1 MKAIVLHEHGG
12 IEKLRY
18 EDYPE
23 PKIGERDVLVKIGA
37 TSVNRIDFFV
47 RGGYPGVTIKFPHI
61 PGGDIVGT
69 VAAIGTSVRS
79 FKKGDR
85 VLAWPLVACGTCEMC
100 QKERRGLC
108 LNWQYF
114 GLHLDGSYAEYAR
127 VPEESLISLPKQ
139 VSFEEAA
146 TLPIAGLTAY
156 HALVTVG
163 QLKKDETV
171 LIWGGSGGLGTFAV
185 QIAKLLGAR
194 VIATVG
200 RDEKREAVRR
210 LGADHVF
217 NHHKDDIVNAVR
229 EVTGGSGVEV
239 VLDSVGAETF
249 PKGFQLL
256 KKGGRL
262 LLCGKLTGREVTLSL
277 HQTYLRHLS
286 ILGLYLGE
294 KHELEALLKWVSEGK
309 IKPVIYRVFALKDA
323 AEAHRVM
330 AAGEH
335 VGKLVLKP

>member
-1 MKAIVLHEHGG
+1 MKAIVFHEHGG

-18 EDYPE
+18 EDLPE
-23 PKIGERDVLVKIGA
+23 PQIGERDLLVKVEA
-37 TSVNRIDFFV
+37 TTVNRIDFFV
-47 RGGYPGVTIKFPHI
+47 RSGYPGVTFKFPHI
-61 PGGDIVGT
+61 PGGDIAGT
-69 VAAIGTSVRS
+69 VSAVGARVRM

-85 VLAWPLVACGTCEMC
+85 VLAWPLIACGQCEMC
-100 QKERRGLC
+100 RQEKRALC

-114 GLHLDGSYAEYAR
+114 GLHIDGSYAEHVR
-127 VPEESLISLPKQ
+127 VPEESLIPLPKN

-163 QLKKDETV
+163 QLKQGETA
-171 LIWGGSGGLGTFAV
+171 LMWGGSGGLGTFAT
-185 QIAKLLGAR
+185 QIAKRLGAR
-194 VIATVG
+194 VITTVG
-200 RDEKREAVRR
+200 RDEKCAALLK

-217 NHHKDDIVNAVR
+217 NHRRDDIASAVR
-229 EVTGGSGVEV
+229 DVTGGAGVEV

-249 PKGFQLL
+249 PKSFQLL

-262 LLCGKLTGREVTLSL
+262 LLCGKLTGLDVTLSL

-294 KHELEALLKWVSEGK
+294 KHELETLLDWVAEGQ
-309 IKPVIYRVFALKDA
+309 IKPIIHRTFALKDA
-323 AEAHRVM
+323 AEAQRMM

-335 VGKLVLKP
+335 IGKLVLKP

>member
-12 IEKLRY
+12 IDKLRY
-18 EDYPE
+18 EDFPE
-23 PKIGERDVLVKIGA
+23 PEISDRDVLVKIGA

-61 PGGDIVGT
+61 PGADIAGT
-69 VAAIGTSVRS
+69 VAAVGASVRA
-79 FKKGDR
+79 FKKGGR

-100 QKERRGLC
+100 RKEKRWLC

-114 GLHLDGSYAEYAR
+114 GLHIDGSYAEYVR
-127 VPEESLISLPKQ
+127 VPEEGLIPLPQ
-139 VSFEEAA
+139 SISFEEAA
-146 TLPIAGLTAY
+146 TLPVAGLTAY

-200 RDEKREAVRR
+200 RNEKREAVLQ

-217 NHHKDDIVNAVR
+217 NHHKDDVVNAVQK
-229 EVTGGSGVEV
+229 VTGSAGVEV
-239 VLDSVGAETF
+239 ALDSVGAETF
-249 PKGFQLL
+249 PKSFQLL

-262 LLCGKLTGREVTLSL
+262 LLCGKLTGMDVALSL

-294 KHELEALLKWVSEGK
+294 KYELEALLKWVAGGE
-309 IKPVIYRVFALKDA
+309 IKPVIHRILALKDA
-323 AEAHRVM
+323 AEAHGVM

-335 VGKLVLKP
+335 IGKLVLKP

>member
-12 IEKLRY
+12 IEKLCY
-18 EDYPE
+18 EDFPE
-23 PKIGERDVLVKIGA
+23 PQIGERDVLVKIGA
-37 TSVNRIDFFV
+37 TSVNRIDLFV
-47 RGGYPGVTIKFPHI
+47 RGGYPGVSIKFPHI
-61 PGGDIVGT
+61 PGADIAGT
-69 VAAIGTSVRS
+69 VAAVGTSVRA

-85 VLAWPLVACGTCEMC
+85 VLAWPLVACGRCELC
-100 QKERRGLC
+100 QKEKRGLC

-114 GLHLDGSYAEYAR
+114 GLHLDGSYAEHVR
-127 VPEESLISLPKQ
+127 VPEESLIPLPDG

-146 TLPIAGLTAY
+146 TLPVAGLTAY

-163 QLKKDETV
+163 QLKKDETA

-200 RDEKREAVRR
+200 RDEKRETIRQ

-217 NHHKDDIVNAVR
+217 NHHKDDVVNAVR
-229 EVTGGSGVEV
+229 EVTGSAGVEV
-239 VLDSVGAETF
+239 ALDSVGAETF
-249 PKGFQLL
+249 PKGFQVL

-262 LLCGKLTGREVTLSL
+262 LLCGKLTGMDVTLSL

-294 KHELEALLKWVSEGK
+294 RHELEALLKWVADGE
-309 IKPVIYRVFALKDA
+309 IKPVIHRILALKDA

-330 AAGEH
+330 AAGEQ

>member
-12 IEKLRY
+12 KLCY
-18 EDYPE
+18 EDFSE
-23 PKIGERDVLVKIGA
+23 PKIGGRDVLVKIGA
-37 TSVNRIDFFV
+37 TSVNRIDLFV
-47 RGGYPGVTIKFPHI
+47 REGYPGIAIKFPHI
-61 PGGDIVGT
+61 PGADIAGT
-69 VAAIGTSVRS
+69 VAAVGTSVRL
-79 FKKGDR
+79 FKRGDR
-85 VLAWPLVACGTCEMC
+85 VLAWPLVACGRCEMC
-100 QKERRGLC
+100 RKEKRWLC

-114 GLHLDGSYAEYAR
+114 GLHIDGSYSEYAI
-127 VPEESLISLPKQ
+127 VHEESFLTLPPNI
-139 VSFEEAA
+139 SFEEAD
-146 TLPIAGLTAY
+146 TLPVAGLTAY
-156 HALVTVG
+156 HTLVSVG
-163 QLKKDETV
+163 QLEGGEAL
-171 LIWGGSGGLGTFAV
+171 LIWGGSGGVGTFTV

-200 RDEKREAVRR
+200 RDEKREALLK
-210 LGADHVF
+210 LGADQVL
-217 NHHKDDIVNAVR
+217 NHYKDDIVNAVLGA
-229 EVTGGSGVEV
+229 TGGLGVEV

-262 LLCGKLTGREVTLSL
+262 LLCGKLTGMDVTLSL

-294 KHELEALLKWVSEGK
+294 KQELETLLKWVAEGK
-309 IKPVIYRVFALKDA
+309 IKPVIHRTFALKEA

>member
-12 IEKLRY
+12 IEELSY
-18 EDYPE
+18 ENHPE
-23 PKIGERDVLVKIGA
+23 PEIGKRDVLVKIEA

-47 RGGYPGVTIKFPHI
+47 RSGYPGVTFRFPHI
-61 PGGDIVGT
+61 PGGDIAGT
-69 VAAIGTSVRS
+69 VSAVGARVKS
-79 FKKGDR
+79 FRKGDR
-85 VLAWPLVACGTCEMC
+85 VLAWPLVACGQCEMC
-100 QKERRGLC
+100 QSERRWLC

-114 GLHLDGSYAEYAR
+114 GLHINGSYAEYVR
-127 VPEESLISLPKQ
+127 VPAESLIPLPKN
-139 VSFEEAA
+139 VAFEEAA

-163 QLKKDETV
+163 HLKQDEV
-171 LIWGGSGGLGTFAV
+171 LLIWGGSGGLGTFSV
-185 QIAKLLGAR
+185 QIAKRLGAR

-200 RDEKREAVRR
+200 REEKRQALHK

-217 NHHKDDIVNAVR
+217 NHHKDDIVSAVR
-229 EVTGGSGVEV
+229 DVTGSAGVEV

-249 PKGFQLL
+249 VKSFQLL

-262 LLCGKLTGREVTLSL
+262 LLCGKLTGLDVTLSL

-294 KHELEALLKWVSEGK
+294 KHELETLLDWVAAGQ
-309 IKPVIYRVFALKDA
+309 IKPVIHRTFALQDA
-323 AEAHRVM
+323 AEAQRMM

-335 VGKLVLKP
+335 LGKLVLKP

>member
-1 MKAIVLHEHGG
+1 MRAIVLHEHGG

-18 EDYPE
+18 EDFPE

-61 PGGDIVGT
+61 PGGDITGT
-69 VAAIGTSVRS
+69 VAAVGAGVRT

-85 VLAWPLVACGTCEMC
+85 VLAWPLVTCGTCEQC
-100 QKERRGLC
+100 RKQKRGLC

-114 GLHLDGSYAEYAR
+114 GLHIDGSYAEYAR
-127 VPEESLISLPKQ
+127 VPEESLLPLPQ
-139 VSFEEAA
+139 NISFEEAA
-146 TLPIAGLTAY
+146 TLPVAGLTAY

-163 QLKKDETV
+163 QLRGGEAL

-200 RDEKREAVRR
+200 RNEKREAVLQ

-217 NHHKDDIVNAVR
+217 NHHKDDVVNAVR
-229 EVTGGSGVEV
+229 EVTGNSGVEV

-262 LLCGKLTGREVTLSL
+262 LLCGKLTGMDVTLSL
-277 HQTYLRHLS
+277 HKTYLRHLS
-286 ILGLYLGE
+286 VLGLYLGE
-294 KHELEALLKWVSEGK
+294 KHELEALLKWVAQGK
-309 IKPVIYRVFALKDA
+309 IKPLIYRTFALKDV
-323 AEAHRVM
+323 AEAHRMM
-330 AAGEH
+330 AAGEQ